1 MHRKM
6 GRRLGKARSLALL
19 HPEGFVLDVVQRG
32 QTLDVVLDDFRAS
45 WLLGHFGFSGEARW
59 TLSFKKCERVEWL
72 IEEVNYRGKA
82 RSRLRPAT
90 MQEVITSRWREAK
103 AWSDFEYSTGIHLR
117 EGWVL
122 NHREPLQWAARLAA
136 TGTNYLVITCDR
148 AVVIDQREEAML
160 RHGGQEMADIWR
172 RYLEDATMFGY
183 PFPPEWVREQGITL
197 SHFEN

>member
-1 MHRKM
+1 M

-32 QTLDVVLDDFRAS
+32 QTLDIVLDDFRAS

-72 IEEVNYRGKA
+72 IEEMNYRGKT

-90 MQEVITSRWREAK
+90 MQEVISLWREAK
-103 AWSDFEYSTGIHLR
+103 TWSDFEYPTGIHLR
-117 EGWVL
+117 AGWVL
-122 NHREPLQWAARLAA
+122 NRRQPLQWAGRMES
-136 TGTNYLVITCDR
+136 NYLVVTCDR
-148 AVVIDQREEAML
+148 AVVIDQREESM
-160 RHGGQEMADIWR
+160 RRIGGREMAELWR

-183 PFPPEWVREQGITL
+183 PFGPEWVRKQGDSPL
-197 SHFEN
+197 KGGRPGGASK